1 MKRAKAVALYVA
13 RTVVGLT
20 FILSGLVKAIDP
32 LGTQYKIQDYL
43 AAIPP
48 SLSLPDM
55 LTLLMSV
62 SLSMVE
68 FTLGAFM
75 LTAISRRLTARLTLL
90 FMVVMTAVTVWIYI
104 ADPVKDCGC
113 FGDALTLTNLETLLK
128 NIVLLALAALVAWR
142 PTHIGRLMSRSNQML
157 LGQMLMVTPVAL
169 SFWCLYDLPLID
181 FRPYH
186 IGADI
191 KAGMET
197 PEGAEQPVF
206 DTTFI
211 MEKDGERREFTLDN
225 YPDSTWTFV
234 DSKTVTV
241 KEGYVPPIHDFS
253 ITAADGEDITDMV
266 LGREGYTFLLISPDL
281 DKADD
286 QNFGDIDQIYEFC
299 QDNSIPFYCLTASTE
314 KSQQHWQNITGAEYP
329 FCMTD
334 ATTLKTMIRSNPGLM
349 LLEKGVVRGKWSHN
363 RLPETTELE
372 TMLKAGCDVAERQE
386 TTTQINIQN
395 KLLQRLWQRK
405 SLQATG
411 K

>member
-20 FILSGLVKAIDP
+20 FILSGFVKAIDP

-75 LTAISRRLTARLTLL
+75 LTAISRRVTARLTLL
-90 FMVVMTAVTVWIYI
+90 FMMVMTAVTVWIYI

-157 LGQMLMVTPVAL
+157 LGQMLMLTPVAL

-191 KAGMET
+191 KAGMEI

-372 TMLKAGCDVAERQE
+372 TMLKAR
-386 TTTQINIQN
+386 
-395 KLLQRLWQRK
+395 
-405 SLQATG
+405 
-411 K
+411 

>member
-75 LTAISRRLTARLTLL
+75 LTAISRRVTARLTLL
-90 FMVVMTAVTVWIYI
+90 FMVVMTAVTVGIYI

-157 LGQMLMVTPVAL
+157 LGQMLMLTPVAL

-191 KAGMET
+191 KAGMEI

-211 MEKDGERREFTLDN
+211 MEKNGEHREFTLDN

-253 ITAADGEDITDMV
+253 ITAADGDDITDMV

-372 TMLKAGCDVAERQE
+372 TMLKAR
-386 TTTQINIQN
+386 
-395 KLLQRLWQRK
+395 
-405 SLQATG
+405 
-411 K
+411 

>member
-20 FILSGLVKAIDP
+20 FILSGFVKAIDP

-90 FMVVMTAVTVWIYI
+90 FMLVMTAVTVWIYI

-191 KAGMET
+191 KAGMEI

-266 LGREGYTFLLISPDL
+266 LGREGYTFILISPDL

-363 RLPETTELE
+363 RLPETAELE
-372 TMLKAGCDVAERQE
+372 TMLKAR
-386 TTTQINIQN
+386 
-395 KLLQRLWQRK
+395 
-405 SLQATG
+405 
-411 K
+411 

>member
-75 LTAISRRLTARLTLL
+75 LTAISRRVTARLTLL

-157 LGQMLMVTPVAL
+157 LGQMLMLTPVAL

-253 ITAADGEDITDMV
+253 ITAADGDDITDMV

-372 TMLKAGCDVAERQE
+372 TMLKAR
-386 TTTQINIQN
+386 
-395 KLLQRLWQRK
+395 
-405 SLQATG
+405 
-411 K
+411 

>member
-20 FILSGLVKAIDP
+20 FSLSGFVKAIDP

-372 TMLKAGCDVAERQE
+372 TMLKAR
-386 TTTQINIQN
+386 
-395 KLLQRLWQRK
+395 
-405 SLQATG
+405 
-411 K
+411 

>member
-1 MKRAKAVALYVA
+1 MAKAVALYVA

-90 FMVVMTAVTVWIYI
+90 FMLVMTAVTVWIYI

-191 KAGMET
+191 KAGMEI

-372 TMLKAGCDVAERQE
+372 TMLKAR
-386 TTTQINIQN
+386 
-395 KLLQRLWQRK
+395 
-405 SLQATG
+405 
-411 K
+411 

>member
-55 LTLLMSV
+55 LTLLMSI
-62 SLSMVE
+62 SLSMAE

-75 LTAISRRLTARLTLL
+75 LTAICRRVTARLTLL

-104 ADPVKDCGC
+104 ADPVKNCGC

-191 KAGMET
+191 KAGMEI

-266 LGREGYTFLLISPDL
+266 LGREGNTFLLISPDL

-363 RLPETTELE
+363 RLPDTTELE
-372 TMLKAGCDVAERQE
+372 TMLKAR
-386 TTTQINIQN
+386 
-395 KLLQRLWQRK
+395 
-405 SLQATG
+405 
-411 K
+411 

>member
-75 LTAISRRLTARLTLL
+75 LTAISRRVTARLTLL
-90 FMVVMTAVTVWIYI
+90 FMMVMTAVTVWIYI

-157 LGQMLMVTPVAL
+157 LGQMLMLTPVAL

-191 KAGMET
+191 KAGMEI

-372 TMLKAGCDVAERQE
+372 TMLKSR
-386 TTTQINIQN
+386 
-395 KLLQRLWQRK
+395 
-405 SLQATG
+405 
-411 K
+411 

>member
-20 FILSGLVKAIDP
+20 FILSGFVKAIDP

-191 KAGMET
+191 KAGMEI

-241 KEGYVPPIHDFS
+241 KEGYVPPIPDFS

-372 TMLKAGCDVAERQE
+372 TMLKAG
-386 TTTQINIQN
+386 
-395 KLLQRLWQRK
+395 
-405 SLQATG
+405 
-411 K
+411 

>member
-20 FILSGLVKAIDP
+20 FILSGFVKAIDP

-55 LTLLMSV
+55 LTLLMSI
-62 SLSMVE
+62 SLSMAE

-75 LTAISRRLTARLTLL
+75 LTAISRRVTARLTLL

-372 TMLKAGCDVAERQE
+372 TMLKAR
-386 TTTQINIQN
+386 
-395 KLLQRLWQRK
+395 
-405 SLQATG
+405 
-411 K
+411 

>member
-75 LTAISRRLTARLTLL
+75 LTAISRRVTARLTLL

-157 LGQMLMVTPVAL
+157 LGQMLMLTPVAL

-191 KAGMET
+191 KAGMEI

-363 RLPETTELE
+363 RLPEPTELE
-372 TMLKAGCDVAERQE
+372 TMLKAR
-386 TTTQINIQN
+386 
-395 KLLQRLWQRK
+395 
-405 SLQATG
+405 
-411 K
+411 

>member
-20 FILSGLVKAIDP
+20 FILSGFVKAIDP

-75 LTAISRRLTARLTLL
+75 LTAISRRVTARLTLL

-142 PTHIGRLMSRSNQML
+142 PTHIVRLMSRSNQML

-191 KAGMET
+191 KAGMEI

-372 TMLKAGCDVAERQE
+372 TMLKAR
-386 TTTQINIQN
+386 
-395 KLLQRLWQRK
+395 
-405 SLQATG
+405 
-411 K
+411 

>member
-90 FMVVMTAVTVWIYI
+90 FMMVMTAVTVWIYI

-191 KAGMET
+191 KAGMEI

-253 ITAADGEDITDMV
+253 ITAADGEDIKNIV
-266 LGREGYTFLLISPDL
+266 LRREGYTFLLISPDL

-334 ATTLKTMIRSNPGLM
+334 ATTLKTIIRSNPGLM

-363 RLPETTELE
+363 RLPETTELD
-372 TMLKAGCDVAERQE
+372 TMLKAG
-386 TTTQINIQN
+386 
-395 KLLQRLWQRK
+395 
-405 SLQATG
+405 
-411 K
+411 

>member
-20 FILSGLVKAIDP
+20 FILSGFVKAIDP

-75 LTAISRRLTARLTLL
+75 LTAICRRVTARLTLL
-90 FMVVMTAVTVWIYI
+90 FMLVMTAVTVWIYI

-191 KAGMET
+191 KAGMEI

-372 TMLKAGCDVAERQE
+372 TMLKAR
-386 TTTQINIQN
+386 
-395 KLLQRLWQRK
+395 
-405 SLQATG
+405 
-411 K
+411 

>member
-1 MKRAKAVALYVA
+1 MALYVA

-20 FILSGLVKAIDP
+20 FILSGFVKAIDP

-75 LTAISRRLTARLTLL
+75 LTAISRRVTARLTLL

-157 LGQMLMVTPVAL
+157 LGQMLMLTPVAL

-191 KAGMET
+191 KAGMEI

-253 ITAADGEDITDMV
+253 ITTADGEDITDSRLYPNIV
-266 LGREGYTFLLISPDL
+266 ISRVAHFPILEGNQVHSNLPL
-281 DKADD
+281 D
-286 QNFGDIDQIYEFC
+286 NLQITSSSSEAYH
-299 QDNSIPFYCLTASTE
+299 CLE
-314 KSQQHWQNITGAEYP
+314 I
-329 FCMTD
+329 
-334 ATTLKTMIRSNPGLM
+334 
-349 LLEKGVVRGKWSHN
+349 
-363 RLPETTELE
+363 
-372 TMLKAGCDVAERQE
+372 
-386 TTTQINIQN
+386 
-395 KLLQRLWQRK
+395 
-405 SLQATG
+405 
-411 K
+411 

>member
-20 FILSGLVKAIDP
+20 FILSGFVKAIDP

-55 LTLLMSV
+55 LTLLMSI

-75 LTAISRRLTARLTLL
+75 LTAISRRVTARLTLL

-157 LGQMLMVTPVAL
+157 LGQMLMLTPVAL

-372 TMLKAGCDVAERQE
+372 TMLKAG
-386 TTTQINIQN
+386 
-395 KLLQRLWQRK
+395 
-405 SLQATG
+405 
-411 K
+411 

>member
-20 FILSGLVKAIDP
+20 FILSGFVKAIDP

-157 LGQMLMVTPVAL
+157 LGQMLMLTPVAL

-372 TMLKAGCDVAERQE
+372 TMLKAR
-386 TTTQINIQN
+386 
-395 KLLQRLWQRK
+395 
-405 SLQATG
+405 
-411 K
+411 

>member
-20 FILSGLVKAIDP
+20 FILSGFVKAIDP

-75 LTAISRRLTARLTLL
+75 LTAISRRVTARLTLL
-90 FMVVMTAVTVWIYI
+90 FMMVMTAVTVWIYI

-191 KAGMET
+191 KAGMEI

-372 TMLKAGCDVAERQE
+372 TMLKAG
-386 TTTQINIQN
+386 
-395 KLLQRLWQRK
+395 
-405 SLQATG
+405 
-411 K
+411 

>member
-20 FILSGLVKAIDP
+20 FILSGFVKAIDP

-142 PTHIGRLMSRSNQML
+142 PTHIGRLVSRSNQML

-191 KAGMET
+191 KAGMEI

-372 TMLKAGCDVAERQE
+372 TMLKAR
-386 TTTQINIQN
+386 
-395 KLLQRLWQRK
+395 
-405 SLQATG
+405 
-411 K
+411 

>member
-20 FILSGLVKAIDP
+20 FILSGFVKAIDP

-75 LTAISRRLTARLTLL
+75 LTAISRRVTARLTLL

-191 KAGMET
+191 KAGMEI

-314 KSQQHWQNITGAEYP
+314 MSQQHWQNITGAEYP

-363 RLPETTELE
+363 RLPDTTELE
-372 TMLKAGCDVAERQE
+372 TMLKAR
-386 TTTQINIQN
+386 
-395 KLLQRLWQRK
+395 
-405 SLQATG
+405 
-411 K
+411 

>member
-20 FILSGLVKAIDP
+20 FILSGFVKAIDP

-75 LTAISRRLTARLTLL
+75 LTAISRRVTARLTLL

-157 LGQMLMVTPVAL
+157 LGQMLMLTPVAL

-191 KAGMET
+191 KAGMEI
-197 PEGAEQPVF
+197 PDGAEQPVF

-372 TMLKAGCDVAERQE
+372 TMLKAR
-386 TTTQINIQN
+386 
-395 KLLQRLWQRK
+395 
-405 SLQATG
+405 
-411 K
+411 

>member
-20 FILSGLVKAIDP
+20 FILSGFVKAIDP

-90 FMVVMTAVTVWIYI
+90 FMMVMTAVTVWIYI

-142 PTHIGRLMSRSNQML
+142 PTHIGRLMSGSNQML

-191 KAGMET
+191 KAGMEI

-372 TMLKAGCDVAERQE
+372 TMLKAR
-386 TTTQINIQN
+386 
-395 KLLQRLWQRK
+395 
-405 SLQATG
+405 
-411 K
+411 

>member
-90 FMVVMTAVTVWIYI
+90 FMMVMTAVTVWIYI

-191 KAGMET
+191 KAGMEI

-253 ITAADGEDITDMV
+253 ITAADGDDITDMV

-372 TMLKAGCDVAERQE
+372 TMLKAG
-386 TTTQINIQN
+386 
-395 KLLQRLWQRK
+395 
-405 SLQATG
+405 
-411 K
+411 

>member
-20 FILSGLVKAIDP
+20 FILSGFVKAIDP

-75 LTAISRRLTARLTLL
+75 LTAISRRVTARLTLL

-372 TMLKAGCDVAERQE
+372 TMLKAG
-386 TTTQINIQN
+386 
-395 KLLQRLWQRK
+395 
-405 SLQATG
+405 
-411 K
+411 

>member
-20 FILSGLVKAIDP
+20 FILSGFVKAIDP

-75 LTAISRRLTARLTLL
+75 LTAICRRVTARLTLL
-90 FMVVMTAVTVWIYI
+90 FMMVMTAVTVWIYI

-157 LGQMLMVTPVAL
+157 LGQMLMLTPVAL

-191 KAGMET
+191 KAGMEI

-372 TMLKAGCDVAERQE
+372 TMLKAR
-386 TTTQINIQN
+386 
-395 KLLQRLWQRK
+395 
-405 SLQATG
+405 
-411 K
+411 

>member
-20 FILSGLVKAIDP
+20 FILSGFVKAIDP

-75 LTAISRRLTARLTLL
+75 LTAISRRVTARLTLL

-157 LGQMLMVTPVAL
+157 LGQMLMLTPVAL

-191 KAGMET
+191 KAGMEI

-253 ITAADGEDITDMV
+253 ITTADGEDITDMV

-372 TMLKAGCDVAERQE
+372 TMLKAR
-386 TTTQINIQN
+386 
-395 KLLQRLWQRK
+395 
-405 SLQATG
+405 
-411 K
+411 

>member
-20 FILSGLVKAIDP
+20 FILSGFVKAIDP

-75 LTAISRRLTARLTLL
+75 LTAISRRVTARLTLL
-90 FMVVMTAVTVWIYI
+90 FMVVMTAVTVWMYI

-157 LGQMLMVTPVAL
+157 LGQMLMLTPVAL

-372 TMLKAGCDVAERQE
+372 TMLKAR
-386 TTTQINIQN
+386 
-395 KLLQRLWQRK
+395 
-405 SLQATG
+405 
-411 K
+411 

>member
-20 FILSGLVKAIDP
+20 FILSGFVKAIDP

-75 LTAISRRLTARLTLL
+75 LTAISRRVTARLTLL

-191 KAGMET
+191 KAGMEI

-363 RLPETTELE
+363 RLPEATELE
-372 TMLKAGCDVAERQE
+372 TMLKP
-386 TTTQINIQN
+386 
-395 KLLQRLWQRK
+395 
-405 SLQATG
+405 S
-411 K
+411 

>member
-20 FILSGLVKAIDP
+20 FILSGFVKAIDP

-75 LTAISRRLTARLTLL
+75 LTAISRRVTARLTLL
-90 FMVVMTAVTVWIYI
+90 FMMVMTAVTVWIYI

-191 KAGMET
+191 KAGMEI

-372 TMLKAGCDVAERQE
+372 TMLKAR
-386 TTTQINIQN
+386 
-395 KLLQRLWQRK
+395 
-405 SLQATG
+405 
-411 K
+411 

>member
-20 FILSGLVKAIDP
+20 FILSGFVKAIDP

-90 FMVVMTAVTVWIYI
+90 FMLAMTAVTVWIYI
-104 ADPVKDCGC
+104 ADPVTDCGC

-191 KAGMET
+191 KAGMEI

-372 TMLKAGCDVAERQE
+372 TMLKAR
-386 TTTQINIQN
+386 
-395 KLLQRLWQRK
+395 
-405 SLQATG
+405 
-411 K
+411 

>member
-104 ADPVKDCGC
+104 ADPVTDCGC

-191 KAGMET
+191 KAGMEI

-372 TMLKAGCDVAERQE
+372 TMLKAR
-386 TTTQINIQN
+386 
-395 KLLQRLWQRK
+395 
-405 SLQATG
+405 
-411 K
+411 

>member
-75 LTAISRRLTARLTLL
+75 LTAISRRVTARLTLL

-191 KAGMET
+191 KAGMEI

-363 RLPETTELE
+363 RLPETTERE
-372 TMLKAGCDVAERQE
+372 TMLKAG
-386 TTTQINIQN
+386 
-395 KLLQRLWQRK
+395 
-405 SLQATG
+405 
-411 K
+411 

>member
-20 FILSGLVKAIDP
+20 FILSGFVKAIDP

-75 LTAISRRLTARLTLL
+75 LTAISRRVTARLTLL

-113 FGDALTLTNLETLLK
+113 FGDALILTNLETLLK

-191 KAGMET
+191 KAGMEI

-372 TMLKAGCDVAERQE
+372 TMLKAR
-386 TTTQINIQN
+386 
-395 KLLQRLWQRK
+395 
-405 SLQATG
+405 
-411 K
+411 

>member
-90 FMVVMTAVTVWIYI
+90 FMLVMTAVTVWIYI

-169 SFWCLYDLPLID
+169 SCWCLYDLPLID

-191 KAGMET
+191 KAGMEI

-286 QNFGDIDQIYEFC
+286 QNFGDIDQIYEFR

-372 TMLKAGCDVAERQE
+372 TMLKAR
-386 TTTQINIQN
+386 
-395 KLLQRLWQRK
+395 
-405 SLQATG
+405 
-411 K
+411 

>member
-1 MKRAKAVALYVA
+1 MKRAKTVALYVA

-20 FILSGLVKAIDP
+20 FILSGFVKAIDP

-157 LGQMLMVTPVAL
+157 LGQMLMLTPVAL

-191 KAGMET
+191 KAGMEI

-372 TMLKAGCDVAERQE
+372 TMLKAG
-386 TTTQINIQN
+386 
-395 KLLQRLWQRK
+395 
-405 SLQATG
+405 
-411 K
+411 

>member
-90 FMVVMTAVTVWIYI
+90 FMMVMTAVTVWIYI

-191 KAGMET
+191 KAGMEI

-349 LLEKGVVRGKWSHN
+349 LLDKGVVRGKWSHN

-372 TMLKAGCDVAERQE
+372 TMLKAR
-386 TTTQINIQN
+386 
-395 KLLQRLWQRK
+395 
-405 SLQATG
+405 
-411 K
+411 

>member
-20 FILSGLVKAIDP
+20 FILSGFVKAIDP

-75 LTAISRRLTARLTLL
+75 LTAISRRVTARLTLL

-128 NIVLLALAALVAWR
+128 NIVLLTLAALVAWR
-142 PTHIGRLMSRSNQML
+142 PTHIGRLMSGSNQML

-169 SFWCLYDLPLID
+169 SFWCLYDLPIID

-191 KAGMET
+191 KAGMEI

-372 TMLKAGCDVAERQE
+372 TMLKAR
-386 TTTQINIQN
+386 
-395 KLLQRLWQRK
+395 
-405 SLQATG
+405 
-411 K
+411 

>member
-13 RTVVGLT
+13 RAVVGLT

-75 LTAISRRLTARLTLL
+75 LTAISRRVTARLTLL

-191 KAGMET
+191 KAGMEI

-372 TMLKAGCDVAERQE
+372 TMLKAR
-386 TTTQINIQN
+386 
-395 KLLQRLWQRK
+395 
-405 SLQATG
+405 
-411 K
+411 

>member
-90 FMVVMTAVTVWIYI
+90 FMMVMTAVTVWIYI

-191 KAGMET
+191 KAGMEI

-334 ATTLKTMIRSNPGLM
+334 ATTLKTIIRSNPGLM

-372 TMLKAGCDVAERQE
+372 TMLKAR
-386 TTTQINIQN
+386 
-395 KLLQRLWQRK
+395 
-405 SLQATG
+405 
-411 K
+411 